1 MPGYTAANSKWVP
14 PPRPLSAA
22 NPGGAPAL
30 LLGAVAQYRINDQWS
45 LLLEPEVHYYLKNGF
60 IGGEVLSP
68 FNDVVAKVSLG
79 TSYTF

>member
-1 MPGYTAANSKWVP
+1 MTS
-14 PPRPLSAA
+14 PRPLSAA